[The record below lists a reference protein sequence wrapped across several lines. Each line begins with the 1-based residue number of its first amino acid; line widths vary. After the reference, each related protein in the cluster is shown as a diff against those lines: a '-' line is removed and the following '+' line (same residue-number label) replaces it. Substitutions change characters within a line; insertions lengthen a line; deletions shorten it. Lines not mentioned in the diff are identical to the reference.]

1 MASYRQTPDHLKEG
15 QDMDDSSQDLLRQR
29 LNVAVGTAPDPDW
42 QEVERLAGVIAARP
56 RRASRLRRIGT
67 FARRQTALFA
77 LALAALLAPPGFAV
91 GYLVL
96 RSSPATAPPISLPPL
111 PAGWTIVTDSPQR
124 LQPTS
129 NTNVQTLI
137 TSWHYRPT
145 YNGPASVIPPG
156 GTMIS
161 VTLSRDQDYTTRK
174 VNLCETTA
182 RLPQFPQRTPPLT
195 LPRTTTNTLDG
206 TPSVKEF
213 RVLGRYRNSYNFEIR
228 VDIDTRRTVKPR
240 WVIAESIIRELRFP
254 QWPTD
259 KAC

>member
-1 MASYRQTPDHLKEG
+1 
-15 QDMDDSSQDLLRQR
+15 MDDSSQDILRQR
-29 LNVAVGTAPDPDW
+29 LHIAVGTAPDADW
-42 QEVERLAGVIAARP
+42 EEVVRLAVAIAARP

-67 FARRQTALFA
+67 FARRQTAPFA
-77 LALAALLAPPGFAV
+77 LALAVLLAPPAFAV

-96 RSSPATAPPISLPPL
+96 KSSPATAPPVALPPL
-111 PAGWTIVTDSPQR
+111 PAGWTIVTDSSQR
-124 LQPTS
+124 LQSTS

-145 YNGPASVIPPG
+145 YDGPASVTPPG

-161 VTLSRDQDYTTRK
+161 VTLSRDQNYARK

-182 RLPQFPQRTPPLT
+182 RLPQFPAWTPPLT
-195 LPRTTTNTLDG
+195 LPRTTTNILDG

-228 VDIDTRRTVKPR
+228 VDVDTRRPVKPR
-240 WVIAESIIRELRFP
+240 WVIAESIIRGLRFP

-259 KAC
+259 RAC

>member
-1 MASYRQTPDHLKEG
+1 
-15 QDMDDSSQDLLRQR
+15 MDDASQDLLRQR
-29 LNVAVGTAPDPDW
+29 LDVAVGPVADPDW
-42 QEVERLAGVIAARP
+42 QEVERLAGVIASRP

-67 FARRQTALFA
+67 FARRRTVLFA
-77 LALAALLAPPGFAV
+77 LGLAALLAPPAFAV

-96 RSSPATAPPISLPPL
+96 RPSPATAPPVSLPSL
-111 PAGWTIVTDSPQR
+111 PGGWTIVTDSSQT
-124 LQPTS
+124 LQPTN
-129 NTNVQTLI
+129 NTNVETLI

-161 VTLSRDQDYTTRK
+161 VTLSRDQDYPARK

-182 RLPQFPQRTPPLT
+182 RLPQFPHRTPPLT
-195 LPRTTTNTLDG
+195 LPRATTDTLDG
-206 TPSVKEF
+206 APRVKEF

-228 VDIDTRRTVKPR
+228 VDIDTRRPVNPR
-240 WVIAESIIRELRFP
+240 WLVAASVVRGLRFP
-254 QWPTD
+254 QWPMD

>member
-1 MASYRQTPDHLKEG
+1 
-15 QDMDDSSQDLLRQR
+15 MDDSSQDILRQR
-29 LNVAVGTAPDPDW
+29 LHIAVGTAPDPDW
-42 QEVERLAGVIAARP
+42 EEVKRLSVAIAARP

-77 LALAALLAPPGFAV
+77 LVSAVLLAPPAFAV

-96 RSSPATAPPISLPPL
+96 RSSPATAPPVSLPPL
-111 PAGWTIVTDSPQR
+111 PAGWTIVTDSSQR
-124 LQPTS
+124 LQSTS

-137 TSWHYRPT
+137 TSWHYRTT

-161 VTLSRDQDYTTRK
+161 VTLSRDQNYARK

-182 RLPQFPQRTPPLT
+182 RLPQFPPWTPPLT
-195 LPRTTTNTLDG
+195 LPRTTTNILDG

-228 VDIDTRRTVKPR
+228 VDVDTRRPAKPR
-240 WVIAESIIRELRFP
+240 WVIAESIIRGLRFP
-254 QWPTD
+254 QWPTHR
-259 KAC
+259 AC